1 MGKNIP
7 KKNNSSHSKSR
18 CPPPLMLG
26 SEVSLFNRKEII
38 DKQNKLRKLYEAQ
51 KDDPLTEYSSS

>member
-1 MGKNIP
+1 MGKNVP
-7 KKNNSSHSKSR
+7 KKSSSSHGKSR
-18 CPPPLMLG
+18 CAPPLMLG

-51 KDDPLTEYSSS
+51 KDDPLTE